1 MGQRHRHTIFTR
13 SPHTLIDP
21 RSRAS
26 RTDADPGRAPGL
38 SLARES
44 AYGSVVPS
52 SARSAARE
60 AEANPAFRVIARAGY
75 AANGI
80 LHLLIGGLVI
90 AVGFGAREDS
100 DQTGAFRAL
109 AAVPLGAAALWALAI
124 GLVTLGAWHLLQ
136 AFAPR
141 RFTVWRRIGRIAT
154 EAPQGLIFVAV
165 GLVSA
170 SVALG
175 ARPHAEQAAESLS
188 EAVLTWPV
196 GGFVLG
202 AVGLAVAGVGIGFV
216 WMGLRRSFHSK
227 VRTPDGPAGFALSA
241 LGVIGFAAKG
251 VALIVVGVL
260 VVVAAIT
267 VEPDTAGGLDGA
279 TSAVIALPA
288 GPVLASLVGLGFLA
302 YGAFT
307 VFRARYA
314 RLDA

>member
-1 MGQRHRHTIFTR
+1 M
-13 SPHTLIDP
+13 
-21 RSRAS
+21 
-26 RTDADPGRAPGL
+26 
-38 SLARES
+38 
-44 AYGSVVPS
+44 PS
-52 SARSAARE
+52 SARVAARE
-60 AEANPAFRVIARAGY
+60 AEANPAFRVTARAGY
-75 AANGI
+75 VANGI

-90 AVGFGAREDS
+90 AVGLGAREDS

-109 AAVPLGAAALWALAI
+109 AAVPLGAAALWCLAI

-141 RFTVWRRIGRIAT
+141 RLTVWRRIGRILT
-154 EAPQGLIFVAV
+154 EAPQGVVFVAI

-175 ARPHAEQAAESLS
+175 ARPRAEEAAETLS
-188 EAVLTWPV
+188 QGVLSWPI

-202 AVGLAVAGVGIGFV
+202 TVGLAVAGVGIGFV

-227 VRTPDGPAGFALSA
+227 VRTPDGPAGFALTA
-241 LGVIGFAAKG
+241 LGVVGFLAKG

-260 VVVAAIT
+260 VVVAAVT

-279 TSAVIALPA
+279 TSALIALPA
-288 GPVLASLVGLGFLA
+288 GPVLAALVGLGFLA
-302 YGAFT
+302 YGVFT
-307 VFRARYA
+307 IFRARFA

>member
-1 MGQRHRHTIFTR
+1 MST
-13 SPHTLIDP
+13 PA
-21 RSRAS
+21 RA
-26 RTDADPGRAPGL
+26 
-38 SLARES
+38 
-44 AYGSVVPS
+44 
-52 SARSAARE
+52 AARD
-60 AEANPAFRVIARAGY
+60 AEANPAFRVAARAGY
-75 AANGI
+75 AANGV

-124 GLVTLGAWHLLQ
+124 GLVALGGWHLLQ

-141 RFTVWRRIGRIAT
+141 HLTVWRRIGRILT
-154 EAPQGLIFVAV
+154 EAPQGVVFVAI

-175 ARPHAEQAAESLS
+175 ARPRAEQAAEDLS
-188 EAVLTWPV
+188 EGVLTWSV

-202 AVGLAVAGVGIGFV
+202 TVGVAVAAVGVGFV
-216 WMGLRRSFHSK
+216 WMGVRRSFHTK
-227 VRTPDGPAGFALSA
+227 VRMPDGLVGLALTA
-241 LGVIGFAAKG
+241 LGVVGFVTKG
-251 VALIVVGVL
+251 IALSIVGTL
-260 VVVAAIT
+260 VVVAAVT

-279 TSAVIALPA
+279 VSAVLAVPA
-288 GPVLASLVGLGFLA
+288 GPLLACLVGLGFLA
-302 YGAFT
+302 YGVFT